1 MSSKN
6 TIYLDKTETPGQR
19 LLYAIKISEMTQR
32 KFAGLIG
39 VSPNG
44 LNQIVKGKNR
54 LSRILALATEQITGV
69 RAEWILNN
77 ENPMHVDP
85 SSKIDPWDRMVLEF
99 YGIDCDTELFVHVF
113 GEIERKTSP
122 FRNSID
128 PNKAWSQEQ
137 NDKYQALISEAK
149 SLVDYFIH
157 LEASEGQGPYCLGLM
172 ILHGGFS
179 EKELENSEAAGYTE
193 EDRHPSIERI
203 REIRLEL
210 DDLIN
215 NPNTKGD

>member
-1 MSSKN
+1 M
-6 TIYLDKTETPGQR
+6 IDKIETPGDR
-19 LLYAIKISEMTQR
+19 LLTAITISQMTQR

-39 VSPNG
+39 MSPNG
-44 LNQIVKGKNR
+44 LNSIVKGKKR

-85 SSKIDPWDRMVLEF
+85 SSKIDPWDRMVIEF

-113 GEIERKTSP
+113 GEIERETSP

-128 PNKAWSQEQ
+128 PKKAWSKEQ
-137 NDKYQALISEAK
+137 NDKYRALIAEAK
-149 SLVDYFIH
+149 DKVDYFIH
-157 LEASEGQGPYCLGLM
+157 LEASEGQAPYRLGLM

-179 EKELENSEAAGYTE
+179 ETELGNSEAAGYTE
-193 EDRHPSIERI
+193 EDRQPSIERI
-203 REIRLEL
+203 REIRLKL

-215 NPNTKGD
+215 NSNTKGD

>member
-1 MSSKN
+1 M
-6 TIYLDKTETPGQR
+6 IDKIEIPGDR
-19 LLYAIKISEMTQR
+19 LLDAIKNSQMTQR

-39 VSPNG
+39 MSPNG
-44 LNQIVKGKNR
+44 LNSIVKGKKR

-77 ENPMHVDP
+77 ENPMFVDP
-85 SSKIDPWDRMVLEF
+85 SSKIDPWDRMVIEF

-113 GEIERKTSP
+113 GKIERETSP

-128 PNKAWSQEQ
+128 PIKAWSKEQ
-137 NDKYQALISEAK
+137 NDKYRALIAEAK
-149 SLVDYFIH
+149 DKVDYFIH
-157 LEASEGQGPYCLGLM
+157 LEASEGQAPYRLGLM

-179 EKELENSEAAGYTE
+179 ETELENSEAAGYTE

-203 REIRLEL
+203 REIRLKL

-215 NPNTKGD
+215 NSNTKGD

>member
-1 MSSKN
+1 MSDFFEN
-6 TIYLDKTETPGQR
+6 PGER
-19 LLYAIKISEMTQR
+19 LLFAIKDSDMTQR
-32 KFAGLIG
+32 KFAELIG
-39 VSPNG
+39 MSPNG
-44 LNQIVKGKNR
+44 LNAIVKGKKR

-69 RAEWILNN
+69 EADWILK
-77 ENPMHVDP
+77 EESPMRKDP
-85 SSKIDPWDRMVLEF
+85 LRKIDPWDRMIIEF
-99 YGIDCDTELFVHVF
+99 KSYGVEHEFFVYVFNEIDQQS
-113 GEIERKTSP
+113 GP

-128 PNKAWSQEQ
+128 PKKAWSEEQ
-137 NDKYQALISEAK
+137 NKKYQALINEAK
-149 SLVDYFIH
+149 RIIDFFMH
-157 LEASEGQGPYCLGLM
+157 LEKSEGQGPYRLGLM

>member
-1 MSSKN
+1 M
-6 TIYLDKTETPGQR
+6 IDKIEIPGDR
-19 LLYAIKISEMTQR
+19 LLDAIKNSKMTQR

-39 VSPNG
+39 MSPNG
-44 LNQIVKGKNR
+44 LNSIVKGKKR

-77 ENPMHVDP
+77 ENPMFVDP
-85 SSKIDPWDRMVLEF
+85 SSKIDPWDRMVIES
-99 YGIDCDTELFVHVF
+99 YGIDCDTELFVYVF
-113 GEIERKTSP
+113 GEIERETSP

-128 PNKAWSQEQ
+128 PKKAWSKEQ
-137 NDKYQALISEAK
+137 NDKYKALIAEAK
-149 SLVDYFIH
+149 ELFDYFIH
-157 LEASEGQGPYCLGLM
+157 LESSEGQGPYRLGLL

-179 EKELENSEAAGYTE
+179 ETELENSEAAGYTAV
-193 EDRHPSIERI
+193 DRQPSIERI

-215 NPNTKGD
+215 KPNTKGE

>member
-1 MSSKN
+1 M
-6 TIYLDKTETPGQR
+6 IDKIETPGDR
-19 LLYAIKISEMTQR
+19 LLTAITISQMTQR

-39 VSPNG
+39 MSPNG
-44 LNQIVKGKNR
+44 LNSIVKGKKR
-54 LSRILALATEQITGV
+54 LSRILALATEQITRI

-77 ENPMHVDP
+77 EDPMYADP
-85 SSKIDPWDRMVLEF
+85 NSKVDPWDRMILEF

-113 GEIERKTSP
+113 GEIERETSP

-128 PNKAWSQEQ
+128 PKKAWSKEQ
-137 NDKYQALISEAK
+137 NDKYQALIGEAK

-157 LEASEGQGPYCLGLM
+157 LEADEGQGPYRLGLM

-179 EKELENSEAAGYTE
+179 ETELENSEAAGYTE
-193 EDRHPSIERI
+193 EDRHTSIERI

-215 NPNTKGD
+215 NPNTKGN

>member
-1 MSSKN
+1 M
-6 TIYLDKTETPGQR
+6 IDKIEIPGDR
-19 LLYAIKISEMTQR
+19 LLDAIKNSKMTQR

-39 VSPNG
+39 MSPNG
-44 LNQIVKGKNR
+44 LNSIVKGKKR

-77 ENPMHVDP
+77 ENPMFVDP
-85 SSKIDPWDRMVLEF
+85 SSKIDPWDRMVIEF

-113 GEIERKTSP
+113 GKIERETSP

-128 PNKAWSQEQ
+128 PIKAWSKEQ
-137 NDKYQALISEAK
+137 NDKYRALIAEAK
-149 SLVDYFIH
+149 DKVDYFIH
-157 LEASEGQGPYCLGLM
+157 LEASEGQAPYRLGLM

-179 EKELENSEAAGYTE
+179 ETELGNSEAAGYTE
-193 EDRHPSIERI
+193 EDRQPSIERI
-203 REIRLEL
+203 REIRLKL

>member
-1 MSSKN
+1 M
-6 TIYLDKTETPGQR
+6 IDKIETPGDR
-19 LLYAIKISEMTQR
+19 LLTAITISQMTQR

-39 VSPNG
+39 MSPNG
-44 LNQIVKGKNR
+44 LNSIVKGKKR
-54 LSRILALATEQITGV
+54 LSRILALATEQITRV

-77 ENPMHVDP
+77 ENPMFLDP
-85 SSKIDPWDRMVLEF
+85 NSKIDPWDRIVLEF
-99 YGIDCDTELFVHVF
+99 YRSNDMDLFERILRKIDQE
-113 GEIERKTSP
+113 TSP

-128 PNKAWSQEQ
+128 PKKAWSKEQ
-137 NDKYQALISEAK
+137 NDKYQALIGEAK

-157 LEASEGQGPYCLGLM
+157 LEASEGQGPYRLGLM

-179 EKELENSEAAGYTE
+179 EIELVNSSAAYYTE
-193 EDRHPSIERI
+193 TGNNSYMERI
-203 REIRLEL
+203 SEIRLEL

>member
-1 MSSKN
+1 MSRKN
-6 TIYLDKTETPGQR
+6 TIYLDKTETQGDR

-32 KFAGLIG
+32 KFAELIG

-85 SSKIDPWDRMVLEF
+85 TSKIDPWDRIVLEF
-99 YGIDCDTELFVHVF
+99 YRSNDMDLFERILRKIDQE
-113 GEIERKTSP
+113 TSP

-128 PNKAWSQEQ
+128 PKKAWSKEQ
-137 NDKYQALISEAK
+137 NDKYQALIDEAK
-149 SLVDYFIH
+149 DLVNYFIH
-157 LEASEGQGPYCLGLM
+157 LEAEDGQGPYRLGLM
-172 ILHGGFS
+172 ILHGGFP
-179 EKELENSEAAGYTE
+179 EIELVNSSAAYYTE
-193 EDRHPSIERI
+193 TGNNSYMERI
-203 REIRLEL
+203 SEIRLEL

>member
-1 MSSKN
+1 M
-6 TIYLDKTETPGQR
+6 IDIIETPGDR
-19 LLYAIKISEMTQR
+19 LLTAITISQMTQR

-39 VSPNG
+39 MSPNG
-44 LNQIVKGKNR
+44 LNSIVKGKKR
-54 LSRILALATEQITGV
+54 LSRILALATEQITRV

-77 ENPMHVDP
+77 ENPMFLDP
-85 SSKIDPWDRMVLEF
+85 NSKIDPWDRIVLEF
-99 YGIDCDTELFVHVF
+99 YRSNDMDLFERILSEIDQE
-113 GEIERKTSP
+113 TSP

-128 PNKAWSQEQ
+128 PKKAWSQEK
-137 NDKYQALISEAK
+137 NKKYQFLIAEAMER
-149 SLVDYFIH
+149 LNYFIH
-157 LEASEGQGPYCLGLM
+157 LEASEGQGPYRLGLM

-193 EDRHPSIERI
+193 TGFNTYMERI
-203 REIRLEL
+203 RVIRSEL

>member
-1 MSSKN
+1 M
-6 TIYLDKTETPGQR
+6 IDKIEMPGDR
-19 LLYAIKISEMTQR
+19 LLDAINNSKMTQR

-39 VSPNG
+39 MSPNG
-44 LNQIVKGKNR
+44 LNSIVKGKKR

-85 SSKIDPWDRMVLEF
+85 SSKIDPWDRMVIEF

-128 PNKAWSQEQ
+128 PEIAWSKEQ
-137 NDKYQALISEAK
+137 NDKYQALIGEAK
-149 SLVDYFIH
+149 DKVDYFIH
-157 LEASEGQGPYCLGLM
+157 LEASEGQGPYRLGLM
-172 ILHGGFS
+172 IMYGEFS
-179 EKELENSEAAGYTE
+179 EKQLENSSAALFTDE
-193 EDRHPSIERI
+193 NRHPSIERI

>member
-1 MSSKN
+1 M
-6 TIYLDKTETPGQR
+6 IDKIEMPGDR
-19 LLYAIKISEMTQR
+19 LLDAINNSKMTQR

-39 VSPNG
+39 MSPNG
-44 LNQIVKGKNR
+44 LNSIVKGKKR

-77 ENPMHVDP
+77 ENPMFVDP
-85 SSKIDPWDRMVLEF
+85 SSKIDPWDRMVIEF

-113 GEIERKTSP
+113 GKIERETSP

-128 PNKAWSQEQ
+128 PIKAWSKEQ
-137 NDKYQALISEAK
+137 NDKYRALIAEAK
-149 SLVDYFIH
+149 DKVDYFIH
-157 LEASEGQGPYCLGLM
+157 LEASEGQAPYRLGLM

-179 EKELENSEAAGYTE
+179 ETELENSEAAGYTE

-203 REIRLEL
+203 RGIRLKL

-215 NPNTKGD
+215 NSNTKGD